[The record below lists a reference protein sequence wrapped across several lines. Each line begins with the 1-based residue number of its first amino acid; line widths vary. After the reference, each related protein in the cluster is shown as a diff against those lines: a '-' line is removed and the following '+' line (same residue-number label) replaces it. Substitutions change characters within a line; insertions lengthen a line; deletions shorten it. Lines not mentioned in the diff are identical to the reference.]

1 MIFLIRDG
9 RDVVDSWID
18 GLKKDAWF
26 TKRYEFT
33 AWNEKNKTDEI
44 VRQASYWVKTM
55 EIIEL
60 AYENHSKKL
69 RYMVKYEDIRNN
81 TFEELKKIYDF
92 IGIKISEKELEYI
105 VEKYSF
111 ENIPSEKKGSGK
123 VTRSA
128 SPGKWKENFTQE
140 EQKIMNE
147 IMDEKLR
154 ELGY

>member
-18 GLKKDAWF
+18 GLKKQSWF
-26 TKRYEFT
+26 TKRYGFT
-33 AWNEKNKTDEI
+33 AWDEKNKNDEI
-44 VRQASYWVKTM
+44 VRQALYWVKTM
-55 EIIEL
+55 EVIKT
-60 AYENHSKKL
+60 AYENHSKEL
-69 RYMVKYEDIRNN
+69 RYIVKYENLRNN

-92 IGIKISEKELEYI
+92 IGIKIREKELEEI

-111 ENIPSEKKGSGK
+111 KNIPSEKKGSGK

-140 EQKIMNE
+140 EQNVMNE
-147 IMDEKLR
+147 IMGKKLR